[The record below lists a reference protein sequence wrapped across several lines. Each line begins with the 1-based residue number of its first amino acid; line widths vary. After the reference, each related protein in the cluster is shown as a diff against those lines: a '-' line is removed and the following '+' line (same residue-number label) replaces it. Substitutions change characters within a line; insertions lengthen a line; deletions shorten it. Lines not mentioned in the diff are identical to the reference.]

1 MFEKIKGKFGSI
13 ANTKEEI
20 NLLHRVDLHSH
31 LIPSID
37 DGVKSL
43 DESISLIRQLKECGF
58 KKIITTP
65 HTMSHRYNNTQETI
79 HEGYEAL
86 KDELSRLEID
96 IEIEV
101 ASEYYHDQHFLDL
114 IENGE
119 ILTFGDKYVLFELS
133 YNMKPFMLEE
143 TVYKLKEA
151 GYKPVLAHPERYTY
165 YDSKEDYRKLKNMGL
180 FFQINIISTQNFYGK
195 KAKKAVEKI
204 ISLGMVDFIGSDIH
218 SQKYMDT
225 FKKSLSSDMYLK
237 IITKNRI
244 KNNRLR

>member
-1 MFEKIKGKFGSI
+1 MFEKIKAKLGSI
-13 ANTKEEI
+13 SHEEI

-43 DESISLIRQLKECGF
+43 EESVSLIRQLKECGF

-65 HTMSHRYNNTQETI
+65 HTMSHRYNNTKETI
-79 HEGYEAL
+79 HKGYETL
-86 KDELSRLEID
+86 KNELIRLEID
-96 IEIEV
+96 IELEV
-101 ASEYYHDQHFLDL
+101 ASEYYHDQHFIDL
-114 IENGE
+114 IDQGE

-133 YNMKPFMLEE
+133 YNVKPFMLEE

-151 GYKPVLAHPERYTY
+151 GYRPVLAHPERYVY
-165 YDSKEDYRKLKNMGL
+165 YDSEKDYRKLKDMGL
-180 FFQINIISTQNFYGK
+180 FFQINMISTQNFYGK

-204 ISLGMVDFIGSDIH
+204 INLGMVDFIGSDIH

-225 FKKSLSSDMYLK
+225 FKKSLSSSTYLK
-237 IITKNRI
+237 IMTKNRI
-244 KNNRLR
+244 RNNSLK

>member
-1 MFEKIKGKFGSI
+1 MFEKIKSKLESI
-13 ANTKEEI
+13 SHEEI

-43 DESISLIRQLKECGF
+43 EESVSLIRQLKECGF

-65 HTMSHRYNNTQETI
+65 HTMSHRYNNTKETI
-79 HEGYEAL
+79 HKGYETL
-86 KDELSRLEID
+86 KNELIRLEID
-96 IEIEV
+96 IELEV
-101 ASEYYHDQHFLDL
+101 ASEYYHDQHFIDL
-114 IENGE
+114 IDQGE

-133 YNMKPFMLEE
+133 YNVKPFMLRE
-143 TVYKLKEA
+143 TVYKLREA
-151 GYKPVLAHPERYTY
+151 GYKPVLAHPERYVY
-165 YDSKEDYRKLKNMGL
+165 YDSEKHYRELKDMGL

-218 SQKYMDT
+218 SQKYLDT
-225 FKKSLSSDMYLK
+225 FKKSLASSTYLK
-237 IITKNRI
+237 IMTKNRI
-244 KNNRLR
+244 RNNSLK

>member
-1 MFEKIKGKFGSI
+1 MFEKIKNKLGSI
-13 ANTKEEI
+13 TKEEI

-43 DESISLIRQLKECGF
+43 DESISLIRQFKECGF

-65 HTMSHRYNNTQETI
+65 HTMSHRYRNTKETI
-79 HEGYEAL
+79 YEGYEIL
-86 KDELSRLEID
+86 KNELARLEID
-96 IEIEV
+96 LELEV
-101 ASEYYHDQHFLDL
+101 ASEYYHDQHFLEL
-114 IENGE
+114 IDNGE

-133 YNMKPFMLEE
+133 YNVKPFMLEE

-151 GYKPVLAHPERYTY
+151 GYRPVLAHPERYVY
-165 YDSKEDYRKLKNMGL
+165 YDSEKDYRKLKNMGL
-180 FFQINIISTQNFYGK
+180 FFQINMISTQNFYGK

-204 ISLGMVDFIGSDIH
+204 INLGMVDFIGSDIH

-225 FKKSLSSDMYLK
+225 FLKSLSSNIYLK
-237 IITKNRI
+237 IVTKNKI
-244 KNNRLR
+244 KNNSLR